1 MAVSSE
7 LQIILKAV
15 NQASPELQRVATDI
29 QGASKQGNI
38 LKGTWTEL
46 NAVISVA
53 KQAIQ
58 LVTGVI
64 ESFVGEAMK
73 NQSAIE
79 ALNSALSKQGIAYN
93 SVRTEVESYASSLQN
108 VTKYSD
114 EEVLAVIT
122 RLVQGGLSYKEAM
135 GSVNSVLDLASARQ
149 MDSVTAS
156 QLLVRAY
163 QGNTEMLKRYG
174 IYVDEGKTAQEGFNN
189 TLKAIADTMGGRA
202 LVEGQ
207 TFAGQLAIL
216 KNTWSDLQEKVG
228 YFLITIINQF
238 LPIIKQVIL
247 ATIEWINKSQEFKT
261 AMQFVATIINVVVL
275 SAQILF
281 GTLVSL
287 GQTLGV
293 LARALYTLQSPVQG
307 LKEVWNSWGQ
317 TMDTVT
323 SNAAF
328 RQGELM
334 TAIRNF
340 HVDVQNLQ
348 TQTTGHHQAKTEEEI
363 AQAKKVAEEKLK
375 LSKEM
380 TLIIIGDAEGA
391 TKKEIEEMWRKVDEA
406 RKAGVEQMTINK
418 FVYFEQQRI
427 AQVAMEAKR
436 KADIEQI
443 KSFAEVSRQTGSLIG
458 EIAILTGSASLKSA
472 AIAIKAIEGVMMA
485 ITASNPILMIL
496 GIATSIFSAA
506 NSLNA
511 LGEAEKQLYDQ
522 RKFFQ
527 EGLSM
532 SPAGGGAT
540 YTTPAGLAGQ
550 RGYRY
555 GGGGRVY
562 NLPQG
567 QQAPTGATVVINV
580 NGNWVADENA
590 MQVFVAQIS
599 SVMQSR
605 QYLTSY

>member
-216 KNTWSDLQEKVG
+216 KNTW
-228 YFLITIINQF
+228 
-238 LPIIKQVIL
+238 
-247 ATIEWINKSQEFKT
+247 
-261 AMQFVATIINVVVL
+261 
-275 SAQILF
+275 
-281 GTLVSL
+281 
-287 GQTLGV
+287 
-293 LARALYTLQSPVQG
+293 
-307 LKEVWNSWGQ
+307 
-317 TMDTVT
+317 
-323 SNAAF
+323 
-328 RQGELM
+328 
-334 TAIRNF
+334 
-340 HVDVQNLQ
+340 
-348 TQTTGHHQAKTEEEI
+348 
-363 AQAKKVAEEKLK
+363 
-375 LSKEM
+375 
-380 TLIIIGDAEGA
+380 
-391 TKKEIEEMWRKVDEA
+391 
-406 RKAGVEQMTINK
+406 
-418 FVYFEQQRI
+418 
-427 AQVAMEAKR
+427 
-436 KADIEQI
+436 
-443 KSFAEVSRQTGSLIG
+443 
-458 EIAILTGSASLKSA
+458 
-472 AIAIKAIEGVMMA
+472 
-485 ITASNPILMIL
+485 
-496 GIATSIFSAA
+496 
-506 NSLNA
+506 
-511 LGEAEKQLYDQ
+511 
-522 RKFFQ
+522 
-527 EGLSM
+527 
-532 SPAGGGAT
+532 
-540 YTTPAGLAGQ
+540 
-550 RGYRY
+550 
-555 GGGGRVY
+555 
-562 NLPQG
+562 
-567 QQAPTGATVVINV
+567 
-580 NGNWVADENA
+580 
-590 MQVFVAQIS
+590 
-599 SVMQSR
+599 
-605 QYLTSY
+605 